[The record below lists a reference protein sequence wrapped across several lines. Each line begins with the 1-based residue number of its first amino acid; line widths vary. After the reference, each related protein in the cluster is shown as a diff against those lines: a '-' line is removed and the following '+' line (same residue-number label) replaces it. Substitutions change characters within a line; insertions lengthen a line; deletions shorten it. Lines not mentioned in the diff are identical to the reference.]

1 MPDPQP
7 EQMVACRQCGLLQQ
21 EIALQP
27 QGGAVCCCCGASL
40 YRNTPDSMSRT
51 LALTIAAI
59 ICFSL
64 ANIYPI
70 LGIELQGN
78 YNATNLFGA
87 VRSLWQQGMH
97 PVSALVFATTI
108 LTPALEMAILLYLLI
123 PLILMQ
129 RPPRVVGIM
138 RLMETIKPW
147 GMIEVFMLGILV
159 SLVKLKSDVTI
170 IPGVALWSFA
180 ALTLMLSAVAASF
193 NPRDIWLHLDRI
205 KNNRED

>member
-1 MPDPQP
+1 MNSSTQG
-7 EQMVACRQCGLLQQ
+7 MVACHQCGLLLQ

-27 QGGAVCCCCGASL
+27 QGVAVCCCCGAPL
-40 YRNTPDSMSRT
+40 YRNTPDSMPRT

-78 YNATNLFGA
+78 HNATNLFGA

-97 PVSALVFATTI
+97 LISTLVFATTI

-123 PLILMQ
+123 PLTLRR
-129 RPPRVVGIM
+129 RPPGVAGIM
-138 RLMETIKPW
+138 QLMAVIKPW
-147 GMIEVFMLGILV
+147 GMVEVFMLGILV

-170 IPGVALWSFA
+170 IPGTALWSFA

-193 NPRDIWLHLDRI
+193 NPRDIWSHLDRI
-205 KNNRED
+205 RNQKD